1 MIQPKF
7 KLDYTL
13 TPDELYDGL
22 SIMKAVPSR
31 GVGQIIRTILLLIVS
46 AIVIYNMTIDNK
58 YMTIGILLLAV
69 CLVIIALLWIA
80 PIQAKRSAVK
90 NAGDKLNVSAEIYPG
105 LFRVLRENG
114 NNDIPLDGN
123 STIENHPKKNM
134 IVIFP
139 YKSKSSIFIIP
150 YRVVES
156 ERLQE
161 LLTLLQTPNEMPV
174 LDDKNNEN
182 LADDS
187 NNTVLNETDF
197 VSEDSDNIINDHD
210 TSIDTDTDL
219 NYEDN
224 SDDISDIVSQYL
236 NIEDDTLNKQ
246 EDNDNI

>member
-7 KLDYTL
+7 KLDYTI

-22 SIMKAVPSR
+22 SIMKSVPSR
-31 GVGQIIRTILLLIVS
+31 GVGQIIRTILLLFVS
-46 AIVIYNMTIDNK
+46 GIVIYNMTIDNK

-90 NAGDKLNVSAEIYPG
+90 NAGDKLNISAEG
-105 LFRVLRENG
+105 LSWPFQGITENG

-139 YKSKSSIFIIP
+139 YKSKSSMFIIP
-150 YRVVES
+150 YRAVDNTH
-156 ERLQE
+156 LQE

-174 LDDKNNEN
+174 LDDQDNDN
-182 LADDS
+182 LTD
-187 NNTVLNETDF
+187 NTLLNETNN
-197 VSEDSDNIINDHD
+197 VSESEDTDNIVKENISNDIN
-210 TSIDTDTDL
+210 TDIEDK
-219 NYEDN
+219 DN
-224 SDDISDIVSQYL
+224 SDDISDIISQYL
-236 NIEDDTLNKQ
+236 NIEDDIQDIKDNQDNK
-246 EDNDNI
+246 

>member
-7 KLDYTL
+7 KLDYTI

-22 SIMKAVPSR
+22 SIMKSVPSR
-31 GVGQIIRTILLLIVS
+31 GVGQIIRTILLLFVS
-46 AIVIYNMTIDNK
+46 GIVIYNMTIDNK

-90 NAGDKLNVSAEIYPG
+90 NAGDKLNISAEVYPG

-139 YKSKSSIFIIP
+139 YKSKSSMFIIP
-150 YRVVES
+150 YRAVDNTH
-156 ERLQE
+156 LQE

-174 LDDKNNEN
+174 LDDQDNDN
-182 LADDS
+182 LTD
-187 NNTVLNETDF
+187 NTLLNETNN
-197 VSEDSDNIINDHD
+197 VSESEDTDNIVKENISNDIN
-210 TSIDTDTDL
+210 TDIEDK
-219 NYEDN
+219 DN
-224 SDDISDIVSQYL
+224 SDDISDIISQYL
-236 NIEDDTLNKQ
+236 NIEDDIQDIKDNQDNK
-246 EDNDNI
+246 

>member
-7 KLDYTL
+7 KLDYTI

-22 SIMKAVPSR
+22 SIMKSVPSR

-46 AIVIYNMTIDNK
+46 GIVIYNMTIDNK

-90 NAGDKLNVSAEIYPG
+90 NAGDKLNISAEVYPG

-123 STIENHPKKNM
+123 STIDNHPKKNM

-139 YKSKSSIFIIP
+139 YKSKSSMFIIP
-150 YRVVES
+150 YRAVDNT
-156 ERLQE
+156 RLQE

-174 LDDKNNEN
+174 LDDQDNDK
-182 LADDS
+182 LTD
-187 NNTVLNETDF
+187 NTLLNETYDASE
-197 VSEDSDNIINDHD
+197 SEDIDNIAKENISDDINVDIED
-210 TSIDTDTDL
+210 
-219 NYEDN
+219 NDN
-224 SDDISDIVSQYL
+224 SDDISDIISQYL
-236 NIEDDTLNKQ
+236 NLEDDIQDNQDNK
-246 EDNDNI
+246 

>member
-7 KLDYTL
+7 KLDYTI

-22 SIMKAVPSR
+22 SIMKSVPSR
-31 GVGQIIRTILLLIVS
+31 GVGQIIRTILLLFVS
-46 AIVIYNMTIDNK
+46 GIVIYNMTIDNK

-90 NAGDKLNVSAEIYPG
+90 NAGDKLNISAEVYPG

-139 YKSKSSIFIIP
+139 YKSKSSMFIIP
-150 YRVVES
+150 YRAVDNTH
-156 ERLQE
+156 LQE

-174 LDDKNNEN
+174 LDDQDNDN
-182 LADDS
+182 LTD
-187 NNTVLNETDF
+187 NTLLNETYDASE
-197 VSEDSDNIINDHD
+197 SEDIDNIAKENISDDINVDIED
-210 TSIDTDTDL
+210 
-219 NYEDN
+219 NDN
-224 SDDISDIVSQYL
+224 SDDISDIISQYL
-236 NIEDDTLNKQ
+236 NLEDDIQDNQDNK
-246 EDNDNI
+246 

>member
-7 KLDYTL
+7 KLDYTI

-22 SIMKAVPSR
+22 SIMKSVPSR

-46 AIVIYNMTIDNK
+46 GIVIYNMTIDNK

-90 NAGDKLNVSAEIYPG
+90 NAGDKLNISAEVYPG

-139 YKSKSSIFIIP
+139 YKSKSSMFIIP
-150 YRVVES
+150 YRAVDNT
-156 ERLQE
+156 RLQE

-174 LDDKNNEN
+174 LDDQDNDK
-182 LADDS
+182 LTD
-187 NNTVLNETDF
+187 NTLLNETYDASE
-197 VSEDSDNIINDHD
+197 SEDIDNIAKENISDDINVDIED
-210 TSIDTDTDL
+210 
-219 NYEDN
+219 NDN
-224 SDDISDIVSQYL
+224 SDDISDIISQYL
-236 NIEDDTLNKQ
+236 NLEDDIQDNQDNK
-246 EDNDNI
+246 

>member
-7 KLDYTL
+7 KLDYTI

-22 SIMKAVPSR
+22 SIMKSVPSR

-46 AIVIYNMTIDNK
+46 GIVIYNMTIDNK

-90 NAGDKLNVSAEIYPG
+90 NAGDKLNISAEVYPG

-139 YKSKSSIFIIP
+139 YKSKSSMFIIP
-150 YRVVES
+150 YRAVDNT
-156 ERLQE
+156 RLQE

-174 LDDKNNEN
+174 LDDQDNDN
-182 LADDS
+182 LTD
-187 NNTVLNETDF
+187 NTLLNETYDASE
-197 VSEDSDNIINDHD
+197 SEDIDNIAKENISDDINVDIED
-210 TSIDTDTDL
+210 
-219 NYEDN
+219 NDN
-224 SDDISDIVSQYL
+224 SDDISDIISQYL
-236 NIEDDTLNKQ
+236 NLEDDIQDNQDNK
-246 EDNDNI
+246 

>member
-7 KLDYTL
+7 KLDYTI

-22 SIMKAVPSR
+22 SIMKSVPSR

-46 AIVIYNMTIDNK
+46 GIVIYNMTIDNK

-90 NAGDKLNVSAEIYPG
+90 NAGDKLNISAEVYPG

-139 YKSKSSIFIIP
+139 YKSKSSMFIIP
-150 YRVVES
+150 YRAVDNT
-156 ERLQE
+156 RLQE

-174 LDDKNNEN
+174 LDDQDNDN
-182 LADDS
+182 LTD
-187 NNTVLNETDF
+187 NTLLNETYDASE
-197 VSEDSDNIINDHD
+197 SEDIGNIAKENISDDINVDIED
-210 TSIDTDTDL
+210 
-219 NYEDN
+219 NDN
-224 SDDISDIVSQYL
+224 SDDISDIISQYL
-236 NIEDDTLNKQ
+236 NLEDDIQDNQDNK
-246 EDNDNI
+246 